1 MRYNLANKP
10 ELDQAWEY
18 LQKLTGQEAIVEI
31 KKVNPNRSLKQNS
44 YYHLILGIFGLE
56 FGWTVE
62 EAKILHKREVSP
74 QIFIYDK
81 KGKKFV
87 RSSAD
92 LTTKEMTDAIEQLRK
107 YSADNGLY
115 LPSPGEDEMIR
126 HYENIIEKESLI

>member
-1 MRYNLANKP
+1 MKYRLSNP
-10 ELDQAWEY
+10 DELKQAWEY
-18 LQKLTGQEAIVEI
+18 LSKLTGQEAIVEI

-115 LPSPGEDEMIR
+115 LPSPNEDEMIR